1 MDFLVKSIYEK
12 NMKERNFT
20 MKKFRKL
27 IVAVMAMALALGMLT
42 MSASAADTKYYVVG
56 NMQGWDCANAIEMT
70 DAGNGVFTYTFD
82 AADTSTVEFK
92 IVTEQGNWDTQIS
105 IGGGTNGGNITY
117 TPDAAGKLTITL
129 DSAKIGANN
138 EADDAVTVA
147 PAVPDTGDATPV
159 AVVAVIALVAAAGV
173 VVCAKRRAV
182 TE

>member
-1 MDFLVKSIYEK
+1 MDFLVKSTYEK

-56 NMQGWDCANAIEMT
+56 NMQGWDKDNGIEMT
-70 DAGNGVFTYTFD
+70 DAGNGIYTYTFEV
-82 AADTSTVEFK
+82 ADTNVVEFK
-92 IVTEQGNWDTQIS
+92 ILTAPDWETQIS
-105 IGGGTNGGNITY
+105 IGGGNNGGNITY

-129 DSAKIGANN
+129 DSAKIGPNN

-147 PAVPDTGDATPV
+147 PAVPTTGDATPV